1 MATTGNELDV
11 KRQWRQLFSA
21 YDKGQFALALLR
33 CRKFLAHETDHY
45 PTWIVLGS
53 SYTKM
58 HRYADAEKA
67 LTTAL
72 ERAPKKGKYLS
83 SLNLGHLEEARG
95 QLTLALKWYRR
106 AARIRPNEASAWV
119 YCGHISFAQ
128 GKLKQAEKFNR
139 RALQCEGGAIEEA
152 WFNLGGAL
160 LAQDRLEEA
169 RECYVKA
176 IAIDPK
182 YGIAKKRL
190 MDVELAIAERAQD
203 APKPPH
209 PRKSRR
215 AAAKTPT
222 NAVRARSRSR

>member
-21 YDKGQFALALLR
+21 YDNGQFALALLR
-33 CRKFLAHETDHY
+33 CRKFLAYVPDHY

-53 SYTKM
+53 SYTEM

-72 ERAPKKGKYLS
+72 SRAPKKGKYLS
-83 SLNLGHLEEARG
+83 SVNLGHLEESRG
-95 QLTLALKWYRR
+95 NLSLALKWYRR
-106 AARIRPNEASAWV
+106 ATRINSDNATAWV

-128 GKLKQAEKFNR
+128 GSLKQAEKFNR
-139 RALQCEGGAIEEA
+139 RALRCKEGAIDEA

-190 MDVELAIAERAQD
+190 KDVELAMAERKQA
-203 APKPPH
+203 APKPSP
-209 PRKSRR
+209 PRKPRP
-215 AAAKTPT
+215 AAAKTPAS
-222 NAVRARSRSR
+222 AVRARTRAR